1 MKRYIGHPR
10 VEGKASRQAHAD
22 LPPGTYEREMSKE
35 GFFGP
40 AAFFHHRHPP
50 TGWSSFEGPLS
61 PHAFD
66 FTSLKAVSADPW
78 SAPDL
83 LFNAQVRIR
92 FWRVSGKMDALARNA
107 DGDELLFVHQGRGDL
122 FCDFGHLAFE
132 AGDYIVLPR
141 GTMWRLEC
149 AEPAAILLIE
159 ATNASYMLPEK
170 GLVGG
175 HAIFDPAMLDAP
187 RVDEAFLAQQD
198 EKTWRVAV
206 KRRNAVSTVTFP
218 YNPLDAIGWHGDLS
232 ACRIN
237 VRDIRPLM
245 SHRYHLP
252 PSAHTTFVGN
262 RFVVCTFVPRPFE
275 TDPGAIKIPFFHNND
290 DYDEVIF
297 YHAGD
302 FFSRDNIHPGMVTL
316 HPGGFTHG
324 PHPKALSRMLVQSEA
339 RDRRV
344 RGHGGHARCAR
355 DRARRREGRVGRL
368 RRQLERRQIVKLASL
383 TGGRDGR
390 LAVVSRDLSRAAL
403 ATDIAPTLQAA
414 LDDWRHAKPALATLA
429 GELEAGRAK
438 SIVFNADDALSPLPR
453 AYHWVDGSAYVNHVE
468 LVRRAR
474 GATMPDSFW
483 TDPLVYQGGSDDF
496 LPPTADAPFGSEDW
510 GIDLE
515 GEVAVVTD
523 DVPMGTNA
531 ADARG
536 HIQLVML
543 ANDWSLRNLIPA
555 ELAKGFGFYQS
566 KPATAF
572 SPVAVTP
579 DELGEAWK
587 DARVHLPLVVHLN
600 GGPFGH
606 PNAGVDMTFDF
617 GQLIAHAAK
626 TRRPR
631 RRQHRGLRHRL
642 QSRPLAQARPAS
654 PSGACLKPWNRA
666 NR

>member
-22 LPPGTYEREMSKE
+22 LPPGTFEREMSKE

-66 FTSLKAVSADPW
+66 FTRLEAVTAHPW

-83 LFNAQVRIR
+83 LYNSNVRLR
-92 FWRVSGKMDALARNA
+92 FWRVAGRMDALARNA

-122 FCDFGHLAFE
+122 YCDFGRLAFE
-132 AGDYIVLPR
+132 AGDYVVLPR

-149 AEPAAILLIE
+149 AEPAAILMIE

-198 EKTWRVAV
+198 EKSWRVAV

-218 YNPLDAIGWHGDLS
+218 HNPLDAIGWHGDLS
-232 ACRIN
+232 VCRIN

-290 DYDEVIF
+290 DYDEAIF

-324 PHPKALSRMLVQSEA
+324 PHPKALSRMLVQ
-339 RDRRV
+339 
-344 RGHGGHARCAR
+344 
-355 DRARRREGRVGRL
+355 
-368 RRQLERRQIVKLASL
+368 
-383 TGGRDGR
+383 
-390 LAVVSRDLSRAAL
+390 
-403 ATDIAPTLQAA
+403 P
-414 LDDWRHAKPALATLA
+414 
-429 GELEAGRAK
+429 
-438 SIVFNADDALSPLPR
+438 
-453 AYHWVDGSAYVNHVE
+453 
-468 LVRRAR
+468 
-474 GATMPDSFW
+474 
-483 TDPLVYQGGSDDF
+483 
-496 LPPTADAPFGSEDW
+496 
-510 GIDLE
+510 
-515 GEVAVVTD
+515 
-523 DVPMGTNA
+523 
-531 ADARG
+531 
-536 HIQLVML
+536 
-543 ANDWSLRNLIPA
+543 
-555 ELAKGFGFYQS
+555 
-566 KPATAF
+566 KPATDEY
-572 SPVAVTP
+572 AVMVDTR
-579 DELGEAWK
+579 
-587 DARVHLPLVVHLN
+587 DALE
-600 GGPFGH
+600 
-606 PNAGVDMTFDF
+606 
-617 GQLIAHAAK
+617 IAPAAAK
-626 TRRPR
+626 VEWT
-631 RRQHRGLRHRL
+631 GYVD
-642 QSRPLAQARPAS
+642 SWKG
-654 PSGACLKPWNRA
+654 SGK
-666 NR
+666 

>member
-10 VEGKASRQAHAD
+10 VEGRASRQAHAD

-66 FTSLKAVSADPW
+66 LTKLEAVAAHPW

-83 LFNAQVRIR
+83 LFNANCRLR
-92 FWRVSGKMDALARNA
+92 FWLMAGRMDALARNA

-141 GTMWRLEC
+141 GTMWRLDC
-149 AEPAAILLIE
+149 AEPAQLLMIE

-187 RVDEAFLAQQD
+187 RVDEAFLAQQE
-198 EKTWRVAV
+198 EKPWRVAV
-206 KRRNAVSTVTFP
+206 KRRNAVSTVSFP

-232 ACRIN
+232 VCRIN

-324 PHPKALSRMLVQSEA
+324 PHPKALSRMLVQS
-339 RDRRV
+339 
-344 RGHGGHARCAR
+344 
-355 DRARRREGRVGRL
+355 
-368 RRQLERRQIVKLASL
+368 
-383 TGGRDGR
+383 
-390 LAVVSRDLSRAAL
+390 
-403 ATDIAPTLQAA
+403 
-414 LDDWRHAKPALATLA
+414 
-429 GELEAGRAK
+429 
-438 SIVFNADDALSPLPR
+438 
-453 AYHWVDGSAYVNHVE
+453 
-468 LVRRAR
+468 
-474 GATMPDSFW
+474 
-483 TDPLVYQGGSDDF
+483 
-496 LPPTADAPFGSEDW
+496 
-510 GIDLE
+510 
-515 GEVAVVTD
+515 
-523 DVPMGTNA
+523 
-531 ADARG
+531 
-536 HIQLVML
+536 
-543 ANDWSLRNLIPA
+543 
-555 ELAKGFGFYQS
+555 
-566 KPATAF
+566 KPATDEY
-572 SPVAVTP
+572 AVMVDTR
-579 DELGEAWK
+579 
-587 DARVHLPLVVHLN
+587 DALE
-600 GGPFGH
+600 
-606 PNAGVDMTFDF
+606 
-617 GQLIAHAAK
+617 IAPAAAK
-626 TRRPR
+626 VEWA
-631 RRQHRGLRHRL
+631 GYVD
-642 QSRPLAQARPAS
+642 SWKSPA
-654 PSGACLKPWNRA
+654 G
-666 NR
+666 